1 MMMKQS
7 FNRRHS
13 PNRRKTQVKAI
24 LHLDDQKMHGCIV
37 DVSYTGMR
45 ISVPENIPIGTP
57 VMIEMLDVKVPAIVH
72 WSKTRFAG
80 VHLLERL
87 EGETLRAL
95 ENAHDLLAAY
105 R

>member
-1 MMMKQS
+1 MMMSQS

-13 PNRRKTQVKAI
+13 PNRRKTQVKAVV
-24 LHLDDQKMHGCIV
+24 HVDGVQMNACIV

-45 ISVPENIPIGTP
+45 LSVPENIPVGTP
-57 VMIEMLDVKVPAIVH
+57 VTVEMLDVKVPAIVH
-72 WSKTRFAG
+72 WSQTRFAG
-80 VHLLERL
+80 VHLLQRL

-95 ENAHDLLAAY
+95 ENAHDLLAEY